1 MNFLKKYYIVILL
14 ILLIV
19 FHLICNVIWIIQD
32 QSPPLWDMAGH
43 SERSI
48 KIFELLNPPSLAKL
62 RIIGGYQNIY
72 PPLVYAVTS
81 IFYFIFGVKED
92 IPNFSNLVFVIILL
106 LSTFGIGKKLYS
118 DKIGL
123 LSAFF
128 ISIYSLTVHF
138 SRIYDLDY
146 QLAAMVTLAI
156 YLLLKTEYFSG
167 RKYSVSL
174 GIVIVFGLLTKWT
187 FLFFVIGPILVI
199 FWKAFVSKKI
209 YQYRIEKIKPLINFI
224 ITLLITLVFSIPW
237 YFKHYKLI
245 FNIADQ
251 ARNNVFSVPYENLF
265 SLNNLFYYFSR
276 LHQSI
281 YLIFFILFIL
291 GLIYIILIKK
301 YRNLS
306 LLLWFFIPYIIMT
319 FLFSKESRYFLPAYP
334 MVAVSSAVFLAT
346 LKYKTLKSVLIIF
359 FTVFGLYYFTE
370 TSWNIRLLSNVSFL
384 KPILFSGYGYILPT
398 SESPRYGYTYP
409 IKFDSK
415 IKDTIDTIQ
424 QSKKDDKIIPKVA
437 IIPNDIFFNSQQF
450 VYYTALK
457 KYKIDYSP
465 SSKIRNQ
472 SYEQN
477 LSEADFIVTKTGF
490 QGPEIW
496 AKYSKEITDM
506 ENNPENQ
513 IFYKQYKL
521 IKSMEREDGSTI
533 KIYQKANGQI

>member
-1 MNFLKKYYIVILL
+1 MNFLKKYCIVILL
-14 ILLIV
+14 ISLVI
-19 FHLICNVIWIIQD
+19 FHLISNIIWIIQD

-62 RIIGGYQNIY
+62 RVIGGYQSIY
-72 PPLVYAVTS
+72 PPFVYFVTS

-106 LSTFGIGKKLYS
+106 LSTFGIGKKLYN

-123 LSAFF
+123 LSTFF
-128 ISIYSLTVHF
+128 ISIYTLTVHF

-146 QLAAMVTLAI
+146 QLAAMVTLTI
-156 YLLLKTEYFSG
+156 FLLLKTEYFSR
-167 RKYSVSL
+167 RKYSVLL

-187 FLFFVIGPILVI
+187 FLFFVAGPVLVI
-199 FWKAFVSKKI
+199 LWRALVSKKI
-209 YQYRIEKIKPLINFI
+209 YQYRVEKIKPLINFT

-251 ARNNVFSVPYENLF
+251 ARNNIFSVPYENLF
-265 SLNNLFYYFSR
+265 SLNNIFYYFSR
-276 LHQSI
+276 LYQSI

-291 GLIYIILIKK
+291 GLIHIIISKK
-301 YRNLS
+301 FRNLS
-306 LLLWFFIPYIIMT
+306 LLLWFFIPYAIMT

-334 MVAVSSAVFLAT
+334 MVAVSSAVFLVS
-346 LKYKTLKSVLIIF
+346 LKYKNLKSILIIF
-359 FTVFGLYYFTE
+359 FILFGLYYFVE
-370 TSWNIRLLSNVSFL
+370 TSWNIRLLNNISFL
-384 KPILFSGYGYILPT
+384 KPILFTGYGYILPT

-409 IKFDSK
+409 IKLDSK
-415 IKDTIDTIQ
+415 IKETIDVIQ
-424 QSKKDDKIIPKVA
+424 QSKKDDKIILKVA

-450 VYYTALK
+450 IYYTALK
-457 KYKIDYSP
+457 KNKIDYSP
-465 SSKIRNQ
+465 SSTIRNP

-477 LSEADFIVTKTGF
+477 LKEADFIVTKTGS

-506 ENNPENQ
+506 ENDPVNQ
-513 IFYKQYKL
+513 TFHIIYGL
-521 IKSMEREDGSTI
+521 IKSIEREDSSTI
-533 KIYQKANGQI
+533 KIYQKINE